1 MTKRILLLSLLT
13 LLPFGLKAAGG
24 SDAEALFR
32 RFREAARFDFNYPR
46 ERVYLHLDNNAYV
59 EGETI

>member
-1 MTKRILLLSLLT
+1 MTQRFLLLCLLL
-13 LLPFGLKAAGG
+13 LLPSGLTADGG
-24 SDAEALFR
+24 GDAEALFR
-32 RFREAARFDFNYPR
+32 RFREAARFDYNYPR